1 MLHTYKHTK
10 ISKQRLGRKY
20 KALQGIVIEQFVF
33 LCLSPSQKT
42 MESILGN
49 AFSNLLEGQNFKFF
63 LPLSVHHDGAS
74 GFTKYFTNA
83 MPKKSLGTALL
94 PVFTDFCFYLQITA
108 EIRKITKRTHRGHSF
123 PFNNLSKCVNIL
135 VKLFSPRDITRYL

>member
-1 MLHTYKHTK
+1 M
-10 ISKQRLGRKY
+10 GRKY
-20 KALQGIVIEQFVF
+20 KALQGIVMEQFVF

-42 MESILGN
+42 TESILGN
-49 AFSNLLEGQNFKFF
+49 AFSSLLERHNFKFF
-63 LPLSVHHDGAS
+63 SPLSVYHEAV
-74 GFTKYFTNA
+74 TKYFSNA

-94 PVFTDFCFYLQITA
+94 PVFTDFFFYLQITA

-123 PFNNLSKCVNIL
+123 TFNNLSKYVNIL